1 MGLMLPVSSCSGL
14 HSHTCCQ
21 RNHLPCPLSQLCSTC
36 LQIFS
41 CPHLSF
47 SILAVSFLSFF
58 KALFLPKNF
67 ACALY
72 HCLIIPLIQSKTH
85 SHRAT
90 SSMPFTLTLIYI
102 SHPSVLKSDLSY
114 TDAFL
119 SLKFLF
125 RRELRTLFSQKC
137 WQNTLKK
144 NSIKSIKPDDWGVSP
159 FSH

>member
-1 MGLMLPVSSCSGL
+1 MLPMQSSTLPTVSAMFNLSSNLLLPSFIFFHISCEL
-14 HSHTCCQ
+14 
-21 RNHLPCPLSQLCSTC
+21 LEL
-36 LQIFS
+36 LQ
-41 CPHLSF
+41 SF
-47 SILAVSFLSFF
+47 ISA
-58 KALFLPKNF
+58 KNF

-85 SHRAT
+85 SHRTT

-114 TDAFL
+114 TNAFR

-125 RRELRTLFSQKC
+125 RRELWTLFSQKC

-144 NSIKSIKPDDWGVSP
+144 NPIKSIKPDDWGVSP
-159 FSH
+159 FSHESLL